1 MSDPDE
7 NAFAGL
13 PFFGEMIKSM
23 TSGGP
28 LQWDV
33 ARQVA
38 MTTAT
43 GASSA
48 TGAISATGAG
58 GAEANV
64 DPADRIALEALANI
78 ANLHVEAA
86 TGLSTS
92 PGKMPRTLLVVNR
105 STWCHHTLEAYKP
118 LFTELATSLS
128 ASQATASTTDLE
140 TQDPMAKMMAG
151 LTKMMAPAM
160 MGMSVGSMVGT
171 MAKHSFGQYDIPLP
185 REPVQQMLLVPANI
199 NSFAADWSLPIDD
212 VRMWVLL
219 QELTAHA
226 VLGVQC
232 VRDTVIATVRS
243 YVAGFRPNPTALFE
257 RMSNI
262 EITGDDPMAIL
273 QKFLTDPTLILGAV
287 RSPEQ
292 EAISPVLDAQIAAIM
307 GFIDHN
313 VDTAAAKVL
322 GSGSRIAEA
331 ARRRRVEASPN
342 DIFVEQLLGLRL
354 SRQQLERG
362 RAFIAGVVERGGG
375 NGVAQLFSALGNLPT
390 PSELDAPGLWL
401 ARLEV
406 Q

>member
-1 MSDPDE
+1 VTVSDPDE
-7 NAFAGL
+7 NAFGGL

-23 TSGGP
+23 AGSGP

-38 MTTAT
+38 MATAADL
-43 GASSA
+43 GSA
-48 TGAISATGAG
+48 TPASNT
-58 GAEANV
+58 EANV
-64 DPADRIALEALANI
+64 DPADRIALESLANI
-78 ANLHVEAA
+78 AFLHVEAA

-92 PGKMPRTLLVVNR
+92 PGEMPRTLLVVNR
-105 STWCHHTLEAYKP
+105 TTWCHHTLEAYKP
-118 LFTELATSLS
+118 LFTELATSLT
-128 ASQATASTTDLE
+128 ASQSVATDLE
-140 TQDPMAKMMAG
+140 PQDPMIKMMAG

-171 MAKHSFGQYDIPLP
+171 MSKHSFGQYEIPLP
-185 REPVQQMLLVPANI
+185 REPAQQMLLVPANI
-199 NSFAADWSLPIDD
+199 NAFAADWSLPVDD

-226 VLGVQC
+226 VLGVHH
-232 VRDTVIATVRS
+232 VRDTVLATVRS
-243 YVAGFRPNPTALFE
+243 YIAGFRPNPTALFE

-262 EITGDDPMAIL
+262 EVTGNDPMAIL
-273 QKFLTDPTLILGAV
+273 QRFLSDPTLMLGAV

-292 EAISPVLDAQIAAIM
+292 EALSPVLDAQIAAII

-331 ARRRRVEASPN
+331 VRRRRVEASPN

-362 RAFIAGVVERGGG
+362 RAFIAGIVERGGNDG
-375 NGVAQLFSALGNLPT
+375 ALQLFSAPGNLPT
-390 PSELDAPGLWL
+390 PNELDAPGLWL